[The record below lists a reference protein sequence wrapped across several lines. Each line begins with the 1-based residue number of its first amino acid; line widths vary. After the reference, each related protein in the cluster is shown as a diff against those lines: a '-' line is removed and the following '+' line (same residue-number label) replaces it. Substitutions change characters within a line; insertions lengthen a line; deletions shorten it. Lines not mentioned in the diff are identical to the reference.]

1 MSAPLPSGRSLTS
14 EAHDDLSLFLES
26 TQESRF
32 HILWVSLP
40 HHYSDQ
46 DVLSRELDF
55 LQLPLKHRSTVSS
68 KEQSMRLLSTRCLG
82 VKASLGVLVIR
93 LHPALGT
100 RKCILRTDCIIRGSL
115 SFSIWMQ
122 ARLANGSTGQVSCV
136 GPLPWPWL

>member
-14 EAHDDLSLFLES
+14 EAQDDLSLFLES
-26 TQESRF
+26 AQESRF
-32 HILWVSLP
+32 HILWVLLP
-40 HHYSDQ
+40 HYYSYQ

-55 LQLPLKHRSTVSS
+55 LQLQLKHRSTVSS

-82 VKASLGVLVIR
+82 VKASLVIR

-100 RKCILRTDCIIRGSL
+100 RKCVLRSACITRGSR
-115 SFSIWMQ
+115 SFSIWMP

-136 GPLPWPWL
+136 GPLPWPCL